1 MASRQLLENLVE
13 ESKLNITDITKNQQL
28 QLMRSLKDD
37 DAKCLICNSGDYEE
51 ED

>member
-1 MASRQLLENLVE
+1 
-13 ESKLNITDITKNQQL
+13 
-28 QLMRSLKDD
+28 MRSLKDD

>member
-1 MASRQLLENLVE
+1 
-13 ESKLNITDITKNQQL
+13 
-28 QLMRSLKDD
+28 MRSLRDD